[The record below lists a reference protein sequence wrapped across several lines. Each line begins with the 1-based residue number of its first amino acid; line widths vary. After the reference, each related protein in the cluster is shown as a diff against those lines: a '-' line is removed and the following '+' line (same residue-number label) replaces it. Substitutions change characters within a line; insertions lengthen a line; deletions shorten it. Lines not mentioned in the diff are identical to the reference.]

1 MDNTPVRDRLKK
13 KLKKK
18 KGDSVVEDTEEGDIF
33 KMISQVQSV
42 LKKNPALVSKVS
54 NCVNNMLTNSD
65 LMRQLSSQFE
75 QTTVQEPT
83 VQETTCDSNCSVVDP
98 LAASK

>member
-18 KGDSVVEDTEEGDIF
+18 KASEGVEIPEDTDGDIF

-42 LKKNPALVSKVS
+42 LKKNPALVNKVS
-54 NCVNNMLTNSD
+54 NCVNSLMTNPE

-75 QTTVQEPT
+75 QTP
-83 VQETTCDSNCSVVDP
+83 VQETTRDSNCSGVD
-98 LAASK
+98 LQADSK